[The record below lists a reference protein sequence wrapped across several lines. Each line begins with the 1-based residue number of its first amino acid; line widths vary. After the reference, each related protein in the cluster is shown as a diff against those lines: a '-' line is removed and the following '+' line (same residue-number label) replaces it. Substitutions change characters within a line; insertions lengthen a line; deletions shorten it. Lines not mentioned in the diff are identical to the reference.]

1 METEKKRRKQKTD
14 LQPENGSAPAAA
26 AGSAEIVSAD
36 ITYFKNRILECISE
50 YEIENNVKVKEIK
63 KTEWNAVLIY
73 IYNHVFKRIS
83 DPHKNI
89 QKNNIDYSN
98 IDLLLDIA
106 DFYIYISLLN
116 NKDVSINGFSY
127 LTGIPLYTL
136 KRWKTGKYKSYV
148 YMDLNTNRV
157 IDNNTADK
165 YISAYKDHTVIKI
178 SNSDYMLIS
187 EKLNAAREHTLADLA
202 LDGSVMSLALGK
214 IEYGWIEGKDK
225 QLAAEMLQQ
234 QLDGKDLL
242 SDYKKLYIESAEQ

>member
-14 LQPENGSAPAAA
+14 LQPENGSAA

-36 ITYFKNRILECISE
+36 FNYYRNRILDCIRE
-50 YEIENNVKVKEIK
+50 YEIDNNVSVADIK
-63 KTEWNAVLIY
+63 KVQWNAVLIY
-73 IYNHVFKRIS
+73 IYNHVFKRVA
-83 DPHKNI
+83 DPHKNTRKNIFKYQDI
-89 QKNNIDYSN
+89 Q
-98 IDLLLDIA
+98 LLNDIA
-106 DFYIYISLLN
+106 DFYIYISLSN

-136 KRWKTGKYKSYV
+136 KRWNNKQ
-148 YMDLNTNRV
+148 NRGYLY
-157 IDNNTADK
+157 IDTTTDRIIENNTADN
-165 YISAYKDHTVIKI
+165 YIKAFPDREVIKI
-178 SNSDYMLIS
+178 SNNLYSEIAEKIS
-187 EKLNAAREHTLADLA
+187 AAREHTLADLA

-242 SDYKKLYIESAEQ
+242 SDYKKLYIESSE